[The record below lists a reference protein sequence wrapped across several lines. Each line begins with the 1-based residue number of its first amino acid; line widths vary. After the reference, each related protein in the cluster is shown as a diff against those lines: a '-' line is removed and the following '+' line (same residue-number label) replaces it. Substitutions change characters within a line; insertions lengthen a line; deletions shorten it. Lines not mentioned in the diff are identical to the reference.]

1 MITPINQIASIA
13 GGQQAQG
20 VKTGTAGGGDSVFA
34 SVFRSAI
41 DNVRETERDV
51 AQAEY
56 LMATGQLDNP
66 AVLSIAETKS
76 GIALDVLIQLRNRS
90 LEAYSELTRI
100 NL

>member
-1 MITPINQIASIA
+1 MITPIEQIGSIS
-13 GGQQAQG
+13 GEKQAQG
-20 VKTGTAGGGDSVFA
+20 IRTGTAGGGNSVFA

-41 DNVRETERDV
+41 DNVRGTEANV
-51 AQAEY
+51 AEAEY

-76 GIALDVLIQLRNRS
+76 AIAVDLLIQLRNKS